1 MFRTRI
7 AFFAAALAALAVP
20 AAVPEPFMTLETS
33 ATNVYVSET
42 FTATV
47 CVYLPP
53 LPAPNDAY
61 PPFLNR
67 QPPHLQAD
75 FLSPGWKT
83 ANAVSAD
90 VLPLMQA
97 FVAQDNSR
105 PVWTVNV
112 YQRQDAFAPMSDP
125 FSAFDDPSSLL
136 GPKFVLFTLP
146 ASRVAIGGFSYWRFA
161 VTSAALKATAP
172 GRIDLGAVSATLS
185 LIGSVDK
192 QSRVRLEG
200 KTLNAPPSP
209 VIAAEPPEDNRPASF
224 TGAVGKGMTA
234 TAALDTNVCKV
245 GDPLILTVE
254 VGGGIDPAGAHPV
267 PLAAMTAGGAFRV
280 DDASAR
286 TETLG
291 ATRRFTYRV
300 RAVKAGTVE
309 FPPLDLSYFDTVRRA
324 YVTVRTAAI
333 PVQAK
338 AAAQAVIAG
347 VETGPADAGT
357 FPMPDGLD
365 LDARGASAE
374 PLVPSLPF
382 IALLLV
388 CPPVLFLL
396 VRTSPPAVRAFRAR
410 RAARRRGTALAR
422 CLRSL
427 RSADPD
433 GGVRAVRDYLTVRF
447 GVNGAAA
454 TSADAERLMRADGV
468 AAADVAAV
476 AGCLAAAEDKDF
488 TRPRGGGIPAVKVL
502 VLGLALAVASGA
514 VADDASARAFA
525 WERASSLASRA
536 AGEADFKA
544 AAAAYGRLVAD
555 GAANPVLFTDLGA
568 CLVLAGEPA
577 AALGAFARAERYG
590 GATPATEHGVRAAS
604 ARLRDDPRAEP
615 PMTRTF
621 LRLHVA
627 FSVGARA
634 RAAAAAWAALWLL
647 ALLPRGAFRTF
658 LLSLAA
664 CALIACAVSVSVS
677 LAEERAAAAAGMAE
691 EAWS

>member
-1 MFRTRI
+1 
-7 AFFAAALAALAVP
+7 
-20 AAVPEPFMTLETS
+20 MTLETS

-53 LPAPNDAY
+53 LLAPNDAY

-67 QPPHLQAD
+67 KPPHLQAD
-75 FLSPGWKT
+75 FLTPGWKT
-83 ANAVSAD
+83 VNAASAD

-97 FVAQDNSR
+97 LVAQDSSR
-105 PVWTVNV
+105 PAWTVNA
-112 YQRQDAFAPMSDP
+112 YQNQDAFAAMPNP
-125 FSAFDDPSSLL
+125 FTAFDDPSSLF

-146 ASRVAIGGFSYWRFA
+146 AARVAIGGVSYWRFT
-161 VTSAALKATAP
+161 VTSAELKATAP
-172 GRIDLGAVSATLS
+172 GRIDLGTVTATLS
-185 LIGSVDK
+185 LIKSVDP
-192 QSRVRLEG
+192 QNRVRFEG
-200 KTLNAPPSP
+200 RTLTAPPSP
-209 VIAAEPPEDNRPASF
+209 VIAAEPPEAGRPASF
-224 TGAVGKGMTA
+224 TGAIGKGMTA
-234 TAALDTNVCKV
+234 TASLDTNVCKV

-254 VGGGIDPAGAHPV
+254 VGGGIDPANAHPI

-280 DDASAR
+280 DDESAR
-286 TETLG
+286 TETVG
-291 ATRRFTYRV
+291 TTRRFIYRV

-324 YVTVRTAAI
+324 YVTARTAAI

-347 VETGPADAGT
+347 VETGSTDSGS

-365 LDARGASAE
+365 LDARGAASV
-374 PLVPSLPF
+374 PLVPRLPLV
-382 IALLLV
+382 IVLLV

-396 VRTSPPAVRAFRAR
+396 VRTLPPAVRAFRER
-410 RAARRRGTALAR
+410 RAARRRETALAR
-422 CLRSL
+422 CLRAL

-433 GGVRAVRDYLTVRF
+433 GSVRAVRDYLTARF

-468 AAADVAAV
+468 AASDIAAV
-476 AGCLAAAEDKDF
+476 AGCLAAAEGEAF
-488 TRPRGGGIPAVKVL
+488 ARPRGGAAAKIL
-502 VLGLALAVASGA
+502 ILCLALAAASGA
-514 VADDASARAFA
+514 VADDVSARVFA

-590 GATPATEHGVRAAS
+590 GATPATERGVRAAY

-621 LRLHVA
+621 FRPHVV

-634 RAAAAAWAALWLL
+634 LATAAAWAAFWLL

-658 LLSLAA
+658 LLALAA

-677 LAEERAAAAAGMAE
+677 LAEERAASAAGMAE
-691 EAWS
+691 EVRS